1 MIWSGNFIL
10 RHFNFADFTFQ
21 PRNFQAAKNC
31 CLKVSHQIVLRKFYY
46 VTNVFNLYI
55 FDKETAALLIF
66 FGICTEM
73 NFVSLFFL
81 NERNITTSLLMIH
94 LKCTFVHYAN
104 LNSSSLNKPFLNC
117 GPFNMLFLFFF
128 FNFLYTFLLTRLL
141 SKKLWNNYHFLMQ
154 ISKIHFKM

>member
-55 FDKETAALLIF
+55 FDKETALLIF

-141 SKKLWNNYHFLMQ
+141 SKKL
-154 ISKIHFKM
+154 